1 MTKSP
6 QLDLHDARPAAPESV
21 ILAKVHQALAA
32 TGRVVL
38 WRNQTG
44 ALPAVGRGG
53 RTYPVRFGLGVGG
66 ADLVGLLRPS
76 GRFIALEVKTAS
88 GRQSPEQRAW
98 ARAVESAGGFY
109 RVVRSVEDAL
119 EALDAAA
126 RPTDPID
133 SL

>member
-1 MTKSP
+1 M
-6 QLDLHDARPAAPESV
+6 RPEAPVLPEPSESV

-66 ADLVGLLRPS
+66 ADLVGLLKGS
-76 GRFIALEVKTAS
+76 GRFFALECKTLR
-88 GRQSPEQRAW
+88 GKQTPEQRAW
-98 ARAVESAGGFY
+98 AQAVEGAGGFY
-109 RVVRSVEDAL
+109 RVVRSQEEAL

-133 SL
+133 TL

>member
-66 ADLVGLLRPS
+66 ADLVGLLKGS
-76 GRFIALEVKTAS
+76 GRFFALECKTLR
-88 GRQSPEQRAW
+88 GKQTPEQRAW
-98 ARAVESAGGFY
+98 AQAVESAGGFY
-109 RVVRSVEDAL
+109 RVVRSPEEAL

-133 SL
+133 TL

>member
-1 MTKSP
+1 M
-6 QLDLHDARPAAPESV
+6 RPEAPTVPDAPESV

-76 GRFIALEVKTAS
+76 GRFIALEVKAER
-88 GRQSPEQRAW
+88 GRQSTEQIAW
-98 ARAVESAGGFY
+98 SRAVEGAGGFY
-109 RVVRSVEDAL
+109 RVVRSPEEAL

-133 SL
+133 TL

>member
-1 MTKSP
+1 M
-6 QLDLHDARPAAPESV
+6 RPEAPTVPDAPESV

-44 ALPAVGRGG
+44 ALPAVGRAGKV
-53 RTYPVRFGLGVGG
+53 YPVKFGLGVGG
-66 ADLVGLLRPS
+66 ADLVGLLKGS
-76 GRFIALEVKTAS
+76 GRFFALECKTLR
-88 GRQSPEQRAW
+88 GKQTPEQRAW
-98 ARAVESAGGFY
+98 AQAVEGAGGFY
-109 RVVRSVEDAL
+109 RVVRSQEEAL

-133 SL
+133 TL

>member
-66 ADLVGLLRPS
+66 ADLVGLLKPT
-76 GRFIALEVKTAS
+76 GRFFALEIKAAR
-88 GRQSPEQRAW
+88 GRQSPEQIAW
-98 ARAVESAGGFY
+98 SRAVEGAGGFY
-109 RVVRSVEDAL
+109 RVVRSQEEAL

-133 SL
+133 TL